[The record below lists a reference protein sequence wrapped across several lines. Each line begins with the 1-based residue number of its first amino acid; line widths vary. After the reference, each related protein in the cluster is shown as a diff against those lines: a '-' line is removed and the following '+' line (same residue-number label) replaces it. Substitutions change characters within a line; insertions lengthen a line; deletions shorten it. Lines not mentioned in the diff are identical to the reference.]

1 VSRDRADRRA
11 AKHAAKDERREG
23 RRAAKADRRRAL
35 AESFL
40 HLVPAGEAASPQ
52 ARGFST
58 CPCTKDCPLHGDC
71 LLCVAYHAGRR
82 DERPRCER

>member
-1 VSRDRADRRA
+1 MSRDREERRA
-11 AKHAAKDERREG
+11 AKQDAKDDRRSE
-23 RRAAKADRRRAL
+23 RRAAKADRRRAT

-40 HLVPAGEAASPQ
+40 HLVAAGEEASPR
-52 ARGFST
+52 ARGFSA

>member
-1 VSRDRADRRA
+1 MSRDRERRRAGKDDRRA
-11 AKHAAKDERREG
+11 ERS
-23 RRAAKADRRRAL
+23 AAKADRRRAT

-40 HLVPAGEAASPQ
+40 HLVHPGEAATPQ
-52 ARGFST
+52 ARGFPD
-58 CPCTKDCPLHGDC
+58 CPCARSCPLHGDC